1 MGTGSCARRRLV
13 WNSFI
18 VNDWGEN
25 TDILEVNSSVE
36 VWPAN
41 KKCMNLKEAAT
52 CSHEHCGVWMEIR
65 SDSFL
70 WPNIYIAFVYVFWG
84 WNSNSCPKQ
93 ILSGTKNR
101 LSWAVTQKRNC
112 TDTHKYTSGDM
123 SGQHESLWKYWPS
136 ACLYRL
142 SSMKNWLAKC
152 HVLSYWKYEAFQR
165 VIEDEMSPR
174 RGRHAWRGNEKCFF
188 VYVWRGVFECE
199 CFPVC
204 QHFVPVEL
212 LTVCGCSCSV

>member
-1 MGTGSCARRRLV
+1 
-13 WNSFI
+13 
-18 VNDWGEN
+18 
-25 TDILEVNSSVE
+25 
-36 VWPAN
+36 
-41 KKCMNLKEAAT
+41 MNLKEAAT

-70 WPNIYIAFVYVFWG
+70 WPNIHIAFVYVFWG

-112 TDTHKYTSGDM
+112 TDTHKYTSGDI

-152 HVLSYWKYEAFQR
+152 HVLSYWKSEAFQR

-174 RGRHAWRGNEKCFF
+174 RGRHTRGEGMRNAFLCMCGAASSRVNASQCVSTLFPWSCWQCVDVLALFNEQISGLTREDNEKQHCGER
-188 VYVWRGVFECE
+188 VRVPKQLFEFSAPC
-199 CFPVC
+199 
-204 QHFVPVEL
+204 
-212 LTVCGCSCSV
+212 